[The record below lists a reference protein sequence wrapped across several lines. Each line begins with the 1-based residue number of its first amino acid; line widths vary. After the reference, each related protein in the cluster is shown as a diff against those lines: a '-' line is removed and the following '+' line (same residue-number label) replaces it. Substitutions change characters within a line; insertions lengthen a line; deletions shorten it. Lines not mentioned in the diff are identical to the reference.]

1 MQLPQQLRRR
11 NPDSHKGNFGHIF
24 ILGGSTGLTGSVCLA
39 ALAALRSGAGLVTAG
54 VPKSLNPVFEIKLT
68 EIMSLPLKESRK
80 GVLSTA
86 AFTQIKNFS
95 KKTLGKKGEEIA
107 LKYLKKKGYKILAT
121 NYRCPLGEI
130 DIIAKYKKVIAFIE
144 VKTRRSST
152 FGLPQESVNQRK
164 QYQLSKVALYR
175 LTKTKARFDVVSVL
189 IDNDSEKVELIQD
202 AFELRYL

>member
-1 MQLPQQLRRR
+1 M
-11 NPDSHKGNFGHIF
+11 
-24 ILGGSTGLTGSVCLA
+24 
-39 ALAALRSGAGLVTAG
+39 
-54 VPKSLNPVFEIKLT
+54 
-68 EIMSLPLKESRK
+68 
-80 GVLSTA
+80 
-86 AFTQIKNFS
+86 
-95 KKTLGKKGEEIA
+95 
-107 LKYLKKKGYKILAT
+107 KKKGYKILAT

-164 QYQLSKVALYR
+164 QYQLSKVALYFLKRYR

>member
-1 MQLPQQLRRR
+1 MDVAL
-11 NPDSHKGNFGHIF
+11 F
-24 ILGGSTGLTGSVCLA
+24 IEKA
-39 ALAALRSGAGLVTAG
+39 
-54 VPKSLNPVFEIKLT
+54 
-68 EIMSLPLKESRK
+68 LKELPTIRGK
-80 GVLSTA
+80 
-86 AFTQIKNFS
+86 KNFS

-164 QYQLSKVALYR
+164 QYQLSKVSLYFLKRYR